1 MTSYPV
7 AVAALLRATS
17 AFAST
22 VPALAAEAGPGPDRV
37 EERGPKDT
45 KASEW
50 HLDLET
56 DPTAFAFRGYSLHIG
71 LGWRRLRL
79 DVGGYAMDVPG
90 FAEANEG
97 FESSFRGAGAKL
109 QLFLFDQQQGG
120 FVGLD
125 AGMNQL
131 QVEETKAPAK
141 ATQLQVSTGV
151 NLGWR
156 FALPWNLYATPWLGV
171 SHSWN
176 APDISLGERTYHSQ
190 AVTFFPAVHLG
201 YRFL

>member
-1 MTSYPV
+1 MKSFPV
-7 AVAALLRATS
+7 ALAALLNA
-17 AFAST
+17 AAAIAAT
-22 VPALAAEAGPGPDRV
+22 VPALAAEAASGPDTV
-37 EERGPKDT
+37 NERRPKGET
-45 KASEW
+45 SGW

-56 DPTAFAFRGYSLHIG
+56 DPTAFAFRGYSLHAG
-71 LGWRRLRL
+71 LGWRQLRL

-90 FAEANEG
+90 FAETNEG
-97 FESSFRGAGAKL
+97 FESSFRGVGAKL
-109 QLFLFDQQQGG
+109 QLFLFDEQQGG

-125 AGMNQL
+125 AGFNQL
-131 QVEETKAPAK
+131 RVEETKTSAK
-141 ATQLQVSTGV
+141 AAQLQVSTGV

-176 APDISLGERTYHSQ
+176 APDISVGERMYHSR

-201 YRFL
+201 YRFR